1 VYGNALGAW
10 AETMAKIRILIS
22 LTTNDN
28 DYQIEQAQSAEQAAS
43 KLGVSAEIIYA
54 NNDAINQS
62 TQILRAIQ
70 AAPQDRPN
78 AIVFEP
84 VGGTALPQVARVA
97 AAAGIGW
104 AVLNRD
110 ANYIEDLR
118 KGSDAAIF
126 AISSNH
132 LEIGRIQGRQFAA
145 FLPRGGTVL
154 YIQGPSENSAAKE
167 RTLGMQESKPANIQV
182 ISLRGQWTEESAQRA
197 VRSWLKLTTSQ
208 KITVDVIGA
217 QDDSMAVGARKAFEE
232 LSSEVERERWL
243 KVPFTGC
250 DGLPKTGQAWVR
262 SGLLAATIFV
272 PPNAGQAVEMSVQAI
287 QQKKRPPERVFTV
300 ATSIPALDAI
310 KPQRVT

>member
-1 VYGNALGAW
+1 M
-10 AETMAKIRILIS
+10 TKTRILVS

-43 KLGVSAEIIYA
+43 KLGVNAEIIYA

-70 AAPQDRPN
+70 ASPEDRPS

-84 VGGTALPQVARVA
+84 VGGTALPQVARA
-97 AAAGIGW
+97 AAAANIGW

-110 ANYIEDLR
+110 ASYIEDLR
-118 KGSDAAIF
+118 KTSAATVF
-126 AISSNH
+126 AISSDH
-132 LEIGRIQGRQFAA
+132 VEIGRIQGRQVAA
-145 FLPRGGTVL
+145 LLPRGGAVL

-167 RTLGMQESKPANIQV
+167 RTLGMQETKPANVHI
-182 ISLRGQWTEESAQRA
+182 IALRGQWTEESAQRA

-208 KITVDVIGA
+208 KATVDLIAA
-217 QDDSMAVGARKAFEE
+217 QDDSMAIGARKAFEE
-232 LSSEVERERWL
+232 VTSEVDRDRWL
-243 KVPFTGC
+243 KLPFTGC

-262 SGLLAATIFV
+262 SGLLSATVFV
-272 PPNAGQAVEMSVQAI
+272 PPNAGQAIEMFVQAI

-300 ATSIPALDAI
+300 PRSIPALDTL
-310 KPQRVT
+310 KPQRVA

>member
-1 VYGNALGAW
+1 
-10 AETMAKIRILIS
+10 MAKIRILVS

-43 KLGVSAEIIYA
+43 KFGVSVEIIYA

-70 AAPQDRPN
+70 APPEDRPS

-84 VGGTALPQVARVA
+84 VGGTALPQVARA
-97 AAAGIGW
+97 AAAADIGW

-118 KGSDAAIF
+118 KSSTVAIF
-126 AISSNH
+126 AISSDH
-132 LEIGRIQGRQFAA
+132 VEIGRIQGRQFSTL
-145 FLPRGGTVL
+145 LPRGGTVL

-167 RTLGMQESKPANIQV
+167 RTLGMQETKPANVQV
-182 ISLRGQWTEESAQRA
+182 IALRAQWTEESSQRA

-208 KITVDVIGA
+208 KAAVDLIGA

-232 LSSEVERERWL
+232 LTNEADRERWL
-243 KVPFTGC
+243 KLPFTGC

-262 SGLLAATIFV
+262 SGLLAATVFV
-272 PPNAGQAVEMSVQAI
+272 PPNAGQAIEMFVQAM

-300 ATSIPALDAI
+300 PSSIPPLNTL
-310 KPQRVT
+310 KPTRMP